1 MLAALAL
8 LQVTETPQAVFD
20 RVCAKLNAAT
30 SLRTDLIMNPDKD
43 SVLFEIYLDRSG
55 RYSIRAP
62 KQGFVS
68 DGTTAWMWF
77 DGSKAYYRSAVGK
90 TAEVPSLLVGL
101 NGFYRSPDSNF
112 QAKSMDQTVFEHR
125 DVRRLKLVRPGVPDL
140 YWNLMLGADD
150 LPVGYEQCAESMS
163 SPLLRGSYA
172 RMKLGVE
179 VPGNLLAWS
188 PPADYEEKKT
198 GAAPSALA
206 AGVAAPTIVGTY
218 INGKPIDLSQIIPK
232 TKVTLLN
239 FWFIGCAPCRQE
251 MPHLQKLH
259 ATFESKGLR
268 VITVN
273 QGDHADAIAKYF
285 KDASLTMPV
294 IGGTTGMDAIEN
306 YKVSGFPTTYLIGQD
321 GKIKQTIIGM
331 DLKKLDAALA
341 KEGYSLTAPA
351 AKPPAVKSPVK
362 KPSGKGKKPPL

>member
-20 RVCAKLNAAT
+20 RVCAKLNAAK

-62 KQGFVS
+62 QQGFVS
-68 DGTTAWMWF
+68 DGTTVWMWF
-77 DGSKAYYRSAVGK
+77 DGSKTYYRSA
-90 TAEVPSLLVGL
+90 AEQTPQVPSLLVGL
-101 NGFYRSPDSNF
+101 NGFYRSPDASF

-125 DVRRLKLVRPGVPDL
+125 DVRRLKLVRANVPDL
-140 YWNLMLGADD
+140 YWNLMLGDDD

-172 RMKLGVE
+172 RMKLGAE
-179 VPGNLLAWS
+179 VSGDLLTWS
-188 PPADYEEKKT
+188 PPADYEEKRT
-198 GAAPSALA
+198 GAAPTALPV
-206 AGVAAPTIVGTY
+206 GNTAPMITGSYV
-218 INGKPIDLSQIIPK
+218 NGKPIDLSLIIPK
-232 TKVTLLN
+232 TKITLLN

-259 ATFESKGLR
+259 AAFESKGLR

-273 QGDHADAIAKYF
+273 QGDHADAIANYF
-285 KDASLTMPV
+285 KDANLTMPV
-294 IGGTTGMDAIEN
+294 VGGPTGMEAIEN

-321 GKIKQTIIGM
+321 GKIKHTIIGM

-341 KEGYSLTAPA
+341 KEGFSITAAPA
-351 AKPPAVKSPVK
+351 KPMPSKTPVK
-362 KPSGKGKKPPL
+362 RKKPPL